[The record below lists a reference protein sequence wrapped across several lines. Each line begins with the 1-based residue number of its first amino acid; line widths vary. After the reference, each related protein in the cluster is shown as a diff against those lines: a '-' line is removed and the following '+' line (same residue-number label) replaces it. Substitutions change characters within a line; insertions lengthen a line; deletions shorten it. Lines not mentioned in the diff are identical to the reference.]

1 MSSAAPCA
9 PRLPAE
15 SGEIHLRPVETGDG
29 ALLRA
34 IYASTRAEELALTN
48 WSEEQKAAFCEQ
60 QFTAQDTFY
69 RQEYP
74 AMASHIIERAGVP
87 AGRLYVHRGQTG
99 ILIIDIALLPE
110 HRGAGIGTRFL
121 RELQEEARASQ
132 CPLTIHVEKFN
143 PAIRLYLRLGFVAKE
158 DTGVYFLMEWQA

>member
-1 MSSAAPCA
+1 M
-9 PRLPAE
+9 
-15 SGEIHLRPVETGDG
+15 ETGDG

-34 IYASTRAEELALTN
+34 IYASTRADELALTN
-48 WSEEQKAAFCEQ
+48 WSDEQKVAFCEQ

-74 AMASHIIERAGVP
+74 AMQFSIIERDGIP
-87 AGRLYVHRGQTG
+87 AGRLYVHRGETS

-110 HRGAGIGTRFL
+110 YRGGGIGTRFL

-132 CPLTIHVEKFN
+132 RTLTIHVEKFN
-143 PAIRLYLRLGFVAKE
+143 PAQRLYLRLGFVAKE
-158 DTGVYFLMEWQA
+158 EAGVYFLMEWSA